1 MFLQIAERFN
11 VDMKGVPVV
20 GDSLRDLQGRRGVAL
35 PGPTGWCKT
44 GKGAKTQADPALP
57 AGTLVFP
64 IWLPWP
70 PSSPPEVS
78 SRGPDPQL
86 LFMLALAVLTPLYA
100 LIAMAT
106 FPFGPK
112 TRHRIIRGWPH
123 LMAWVVKHVLGIPYR
138 LVGAENIP
146 AGPAI
151 VMSKHMSAW
160 ETIMLQDIFPPMVFV
175 MKREIHKLPF
185 FGWGI
190 AQMPM
195 IAIDRAA
202 GKDALAQV
210 VEQGIDRLGH
220 GFWVTIF
227 PEGTRV
233 ARAAASATRP
243 AAPCWR
249 PKRRAGGA
257 GGPQR
262 RRVLGP
268 QRLPQAPGRGGEH
281 RPGDRTRACPRRDQP
296 RAEAWV
302 EGEMHRL
309 FPHYA
314 ASTPKKESAEA

>member
-1 MFLQIAERFN
+1 
-11 VDMKGVPVV
+11 
-20 GDSLRDLQGRRGVAL
+20 
-35 PGPTGWCKT
+35 
-44 GKGAKTQADPALP
+44 
-57 AGTLVFP
+57 
-64 IWLPWP
+64 
-70 PSSPPEVS
+70 
-78 SRGPDPQL
+78 
-86 LFMLALAVLTPLYA
+86 
-100 LIAMAT
+100 
-106 FPFGPK
+106 
-112 TRHRIIRGWPH
+112 
-123 LMAWVVKHVLGIPYR
+123 MAWVVKHVLGIPYR

-210 VEQGIDRLGH
+210 VEQGTDRLGH

-233 ARAAASATRP
+233 APGSR
-243 AAPCWR
+243 
-249 PKRRAGGA
+249 KRYKAGGA
-257 GGPQR
+257 
-262 RRVLGP
+262 VLAARTG
-268 QRLPQAPGRGGEH
+268 APVVPVAHNAGEFWARNAFLK
-281 RPGDRTRACPRRDQP
+281 RPGEVVVSVGPAIDTRGLSAEEINRRT
-296 RAEAWV
+296 EAWV

-309 FPHYA
+309 FPHHYKHRHHAKETSA
-314 ASTPKKESAEA
+314 A

>member
-1 MFLQIAERFN
+1 MVLIRN
-11 VDMKGVPVV
+11 
-20 GDSLRDLQGRRGVAL
+20 
-35 PGPTGWCKT
+35 
-44 GKGAKTQADPALP
+44 
-57 AGTLVFP
+57 
-64 IWLPWP
+64 
-70 PSSPPEVS
+70 
-78 SRGPDPQL
+78 L

-123 LMAWVVKHVLGIPYR
+123 LRAWVVKHVLGIPYR

-233 ARAAASATRP
+233 ALGSR
-243 AAPCWR
+243 
-249 PKRRAGGA
+249 KRYKAGGA
-257 GGPQR
+257 
-262 RRVLGP
+262 VLASKSG
-268 QRLPQAPGRGGEH
+268 APVVPVAHNAGEFWARNAFLK
-281 RPGDRTRACPRRDQP
+281 RPGEVVVSIGPAIDTRGLAPDEINR

-309 FPHYA
+309 FPHHYKHRHHPKETSA
-314 ASTPKKESAEA
+314 A

>member
-1 MFLQIAERFN
+1 MVLIRN
-11 VDMKGVPVV
+11 
-20 GDSLRDLQGRRGVAL
+20 
-35 PGPTGWCKT
+35 
-44 GKGAKTQADPALP
+44 
-57 AGTLVFP
+57 
-64 IWLPWP
+64 
-70 PSSPPEVS
+70 
-78 SRGPDPQL
+78 L
-86 LFMLALAVLTPLYA
+86 LFMLALVVLTPLYA

-151 VMSKHMSAW
+151 VMSKHMSAC

-233 ARAAASATRP
+233 APGSR
-243 AAPCWR
+243 
-249 PKRRAGGA
+249 KRYKAGGA
-257 GGPQR
+257 
-262 RRVLGP
+262 VLASKSG
-268 QRLPQAPGRGGEH
+268 APVVPVAHNAGEFWARNAFLK
-281 RPGDRTRACPRRDQP
+281 RPGEVVVSIGPAIDTQGLSAEEINLRT
-296 RAEAWV
+296 EAWV

-309 FPHYA
+309 FPHHYKHRHRARETSA
-314 ASTPKKESAEA
+314 A

>member
-1 MFLQIAERFN
+1 
-11 VDMKGVPVV
+11 VV
-20 GDSLRDLQGRRGVAL
+20 LIRN
-35 PGPTGWCKT
+35 
-44 GKGAKTQADPALP
+44 
-57 AGTLVFP
+57 
-64 IWLPWP
+64 
-70 PSSPPEVS
+70 
-78 SRGPDPQL
+78 L

-233 ARAAASATRP
+233 APGSR
-243 AAPCWR
+243 
-249 PKRRAGGA
+249 KRYKAGGA
-257 GGPQR
+257 VLAAKAARRWCRWPTTPASSGPAT
-262 RRVLGP
+262 P
-268 QRLPQAPGRGGEH
+268 SSSA
-281 RPGDRTRACPRRDQP
+281 RAR
-296 RAEAWV
+296 WW
-302 EGEMHRL
+302 
-309 FPHYA
+309 
-314 ASTPKKESAEA
+314 

>member
-1 MFLQIAERFN
+1 MVLIRN
-11 VDMKGVPVV
+11 
-20 GDSLRDLQGRRGVAL
+20 
-35 PGPTGWCKT
+35 
-44 GKGAKTQADPALP
+44 
-57 AGTLVFP
+57 
-64 IWLPWP
+64 
-70 PSSPPEVS
+70 
-78 SRGPDPQL
+78 L

-202 GKDALAQV
+202 GKGALDQV

-220 GFWVTIF
+220 GFWVAIF

-233 ARAAASATRP
+233 APGSR
-243 AAPCWR
+243 
-249 PKRRAGGA
+249 KRYKAGGA
-257 GGPQR
+257 
-262 RRVLGP
+262 VLAAKSG
-268 QRLPQAPGRGGEH
+268 APVVPVAHNAGEFWARNAFLK
-281 RPGDRTRACPRRDQP
+281 RPGEVVVSIGPAIDTRGLSPEEINR

-309 FPHYA
+309 FPHHYKHRHHPRETSA
-314 ASTPKKESAEA
+314 A

>member
-1 MFLQIAERFN
+1 MVLIRN
-11 VDMKGVPVV
+11 
-20 GDSLRDLQGRRGVAL
+20 
-35 PGPTGWCKT
+35 
-44 GKGAKTQADPALP
+44 
-57 AGTLVFP
+57 
-64 IWLPWP
+64 
-70 PSSPPEVS
+70 
-78 SRGPDPQL
+78 L

-210 VEQGIDRLGH
+210 VEQGTDRLGH

-227 PEGTRV
+227 REGTRV
-233 ARAAASATRP
+233 APGSR
-243 AAPCWR
+243 
-249 PKRRAGGA
+249 KRYKAGGA
-257 GGPQR
+257 
-262 RRVLGP
+262 VLAARTG
-268 QRLPQAPGRGGEH
+268 APVVPVAHNAGEFWARNAFLK
-281 RPGDRTRACPRRDQP
+281 RPGEVVVSVGPAIDTRGLSAEEINRRT
-296 RAEAWV
+296 EAWV

-309 FPHYA
+309 FPHHYKHRHHAKETSA
-314 ASTPKKESAEA
+314 A

>member
-1 MFLQIAERFN
+1 MVLIRN
-11 VDMKGVPVV
+11 
-20 GDSLRDLQGRRGVAL
+20 
-35 PGPTGWCKT
+35 
-44 GKGAKTQADPALP
+44 
-57 AGTLVFP
+57 
-64 IWLPWP
+64 
-70 PSSPPEVS
+70 
-78 SRGPDPQL
+78 L

-210 VEQGIDRLGH
+210 VEQGTDRLGH

-233 ARAAASATRP
+233 APGSR
-243 AAPCWR
+243 
-249 PKRRAGGA
+249 KRYKAGGA
-257 GGPQR
+257 
-262 RRVLGP
+262 VLAARTG
-268 QRLPQAPGRGGEH
+268 APVVPVAHNAGEFWARNAFLK
-281 RPGDRTRACPRRDQP
+281 RPGEVVVSIGPAIDTRGLSAEEINQRT
-296 RAEAWV
+296 EAWV

-309 FPHYA
+309 FPHHYKHRHHAKETSA
-314 ASTPKKESAEA
+314 A

>member
-1 MFLQIAERFN
+1 MVLIRN
-11 VDMKGVPVV
+11 
-20 GDSLRDLQGRRGVAL
+20 
-35 PGPTGWCKT
+35 
-44 GKGAKTQADPALP
+44 
-57 AGTLVFP
+57 
-64 IWLPWP
+64 
-70 PSSPPEVS
+70 
-78 SRGPDPQL
+78 L

-175 MKREIHKLPF
+175 MKKEIHKLPF

-233 ARAAASATRP
+233 APGSR
-243 AAPCWR
+243 
-249 PKRRAGGA
+249 KRYKAGGA
-257 GGPQR
+257 
-262 RRVLGP
+262 VLAAKSGALVVP
-268 QRLPQAPGRGGEH
+268 VAHNAGEFWARNAFLK
-281 RPGDRTRACPRRDQP
+281 RPGEVVVSIGPAIDTRGLSAEEINRRT
-296 RAEAWV
+296 ETWV

-309 FPHYA
+309 FPHLYKHRHHHKEMSA
-314 ASTPKKESAEA
+314 A

>member
-1 MFLQIAERFN
+1 MVLIRN
-11 VDMKGVPVV
+11 
-20 GDSLRDLQGRRGVAL
+20 
-35 PGPTGWCKT
+35 
-44 GKGAKTQADPALP
+44 
-57 AGTLVFP
+57 
-64 IWLPWP
+64 
-70 PSSPPEVS
+70 
-78 SRGPDPQL
+78 L

-210 VEQGIDRLGH
+210 VEQGTDRLGH

-233 ARAAASATRP
+233 APGSR
-243 AAPCWR
+243 
-249 PKRRAGGA
+249 KRYKAGGA
-257 GGPQR
+257 
-262 RRVLGP
+262 VLAARTG
-268 QRLPQAPGRGGEH
+268 APVVPVAHNAGEFWARNAFLK
-281 RPGDRTRACPRRDQP
+281 RPGEVVVSVGPAIDTRGLSAEEINRRT
-296 RAEAWV
+296 EAWV

-309 FPHYA
+309 FPHHYKHRHHAKETSA
-314 ASTPKKESAEA
+314 A

>member
-1 MFLQIAERFN
+1 MVLIRN
-11 VDMKGVPVV
+11 
-20 GDSLRDLQGRRGVAL
+20 
-35 PGPTGWCKT
+35 
-44 GKGAKTQADPALP
+44 
-57 AGTLVFP
+57 
-64 IWLPWP
+64 
-70 PSSPPEVS
+70 
-78 SRGPDPQL
+78 L

-233 ARAAASATRP
+233 APGSR
-243 AAPCWR
+243 
-249 PKRRAGGA
+249 KRYKAGGA
-257 GGPQR
+257 
-262 RRVLGP
+262 VLAAKSG
-268 QRLPQAPGRGGEH
+268 APVVPVAHNAGEFWARNAFLK
-281 RPGDRTRACPRRDQP
+281 RPGEVVVSIGPAIDTQGLPPDEINR

-309 FPHYA
+309 FPHLYKHRHQPKETSA
-314 ASTPKKESAEA
+314 A

>member
-1 MFLQIAERFN
+1 MVLIRN
-11 VDMKGVPVV
+11 
-20 GDSLRDLQGRRGVAL
+20 
-35 PGPTGWCKT
+35 
-44 GKGAKTQADPALP
+44 
-57 AGTLVFP
+57 
-64 IWLPWP
+64 
-70 PSSPPEVS
+70 
-78 SRGPDPQL
+78 L

-123 LMAWVVKHVLGIPYR
+123 LMAWVVKHVLRIPYR

-233 ARAAASATRP
+233 APGSR
-243 AAPCWR
+243 
-249 PKRRAGGA
+249 KRYKAGGA
-257 GGPQR
+257 
-262 RRVLGP
+262 VLAAKSG
-268 QRLPQAPGRGGEH
+268 APVVPVAHNAGEFWARNAFLM
-281 RPGDRTRACPRRDQP
+281 RPGEVEVSIGPAIDTQVLPPGEINR

-309 FPHYA
+309 FPHHYKHRHHPRETSA
-314 ASTPKKESAEA
+314 A